1 MKPSLFPYLRSGAA
15 VLTAALALLLTGCA
29 TNVNTYER
37 AESQAAP
44 SYVADKRVITDNT
57 LAGTFQVES
66 INQATVSGNLL
77 KVQATVRN
85 LKNNLRTLN
94 YKFEWV
100 DESGMAV
107 DSPNETWKAIQ
118 LQGRETQTISTV
130 AVTPRAVD
138 FRLKFRE

>member
-1 MKPSLFPYLRSGAA
+1 MNFLPNSLRGSA
-15 VLTAALALLLTGCA
+15 VGLLAGLGLLVAGCA

-37 AESQAAP
+37 AQSQAAP
-44 SYVADKRVITDNT
+44 NYVADQRVITDNT
-57 LAGTFQVES
+57 LAGTFRVVA

-77 KVQATVRN
+77 KVQATIEN

-100 DESGMAV
+100 DQDGMAV
-107 DSPNETWKAIQ
+107 SSPNETWKSIQ
-118 LQGRETQTISTV
+118 LQGRETTTISTV

-138 FRLKFRE
+138 FRLKLRE

>member
-1 MKPSLFPYLRSGAA
+1 MKTRSSQALRATGALFAA
-15 VLTAALALLLTGCA
+15 GLALALTGCS

-37 AESQAAP
+37 AESQAEP

-57 LAGTFQVES
+57 LAGTFRVVS

-77 KVQATVRN
+77 KVQATVAN
-85 LKNNLRTLN
+85 LKNKLRTLN

-100 DESGMAV
+100 DVNGMAV

-130 AVTPRAVD
+130 AVSPKAVD